1 MSYLGEVVE
10 SSTRQVL
17 AQARE
22 LHGMPPYGSLVRVVE
37 TDLTHYGI
45 VNYAYTGSADP
56 ARRPMALGLT
66 QEELRREQPQI
77 FALLRS
83 EFSFVVIGYREG
95 REPEPYRGFYPPRPP
110 RLHSFVTA
118 GSHEEEASVGADLVY
133 IRRLLG
139 ETGAEELVAA
149 AIRCFRGAS
158 PDPAAYTVRAGRELL
173 RALGEDAA
181 RFRAVMDRLG

>member
-1 MSYLGEVVE
+1 MNHLGEVVE

-22 LHGMPPYGSLVRVVE
+22 LHGMPPYGSLVRVE
-37 TDLTHYGI
+37 EGDLTHYGI
-45 VNYAYTGSADP
+45 INYAYTGSADP
-56 ARRPMALGLT
+56 SRRPVALGLT
-66 QEELRREQPQI
+66 EEELRREQPQI
-77 FALLRS
+77 FSLLRS

-95 REPEPYRGFYPPRPP
+95 EGPYRGFYPPRPP
-110 RLHSFVTA
+110 RLHAFVW
-118 GSHEEEASVGADLVY
+118 SCNDDEQASVGADLAY

-139 ETGAEELVAA
+139 ENGAEELVAA
-149 AIRCFRGAS
+149 AIRCFRAKS

-173 RALGEDAA
+173 RALGEDVA